1 MSIRVKIEKQIKR
14 KELEIQGL
22 VDQKKELDS
31 DIRDT
36 ETFIKG
42 LQEALKHL
50 PKEKKDTDTY
60 TVRSGSD
67 VDKVLLIL
75 QNHGKPLRIEDI
87 LKNMGK
93 EVNKHNRANVA
104 SQLSHNYRE
113 GRIFTRPAPNTFGLL
128 AWGDNQEIDDLAES
142 GDLPN
147 EFGSMK
153 SVK

>member
-1 MSIRVKIEKQIKR
+1 MNARVKIEKQIKR
-14 KELEIQGL
+14 KEQEIQRF

-31 DIRDT
+31 DIRDA
-36 ETFIKG
+36 EAFIKG

-50 PKEKKDTDTY
+50 PKEKKDADTY
-60 TVRSGSD
+60 TVRPGSD
-67 VDKVLLIL
+67 VDKALLIL
-75 QNHGKPLRIEDI
+75 QNYGKPLRIEDI

-93 EVNKHNRANVA
+93 EVNKHNKVNVA
-104 SQLSHNYRE
+104 SQLSHNYRA

-128 AWGDNQEIDDLAES
+128 EWGDNQEIDDLAEFD
-142 GDLPN
+142 DLPN

>member
-1 MSIRVKIEKQIKR
+1 MSARVKIEKQIKR
-14 KELEIQGL
+14 KELEIQRL

-67 VDKVLLIL
+67 VEKVLLIL
-75 QNHGKPLRIEDI
+75 QNYGKPLRIEDI

-104 SQLSHNYRE
+104 SQLSHNYGKGE
-113 GRIFTRPAPNTFGLL
+113 YLL
-128 AWGDNQEIDDLAES
+128 DQLLIHSDCLNG
-142 GDLPN
+142 G
-147 EFGSMK
+147 
-153 SVK
+153 

>member
-1 MSIRVKIEKQIKR
+1 MSPRVKIEKQIKR
-14 KELEIQGL
+14 RELEIQRL

-50 PKEKKDTDTY
+50 PSEKKDTDTY
-60 TVRSGSD
+60 TVRPGSD
-67 VDKVLLIL
+67 VYKALMIL
-75 QNHGKPLRIEDI
+75 QNYGKPLRIEDI

-93 EVNKHNRANVA
+93 EVNKHNRVNVA

-128 AWGDNQEIDDLAES
+128 KWGDNQEIDDLAES
-142 GDLPN
+142 EDLPN